1 MFPQLF
7 AAEAAVWKRR
17 NARFSVQFG
26 IAHPSG
32 PKARATRVGRR
43 IGLAAAALL
52 LLGSVSLQPADAV
65 GETRSLTLY
74 NIHTKDQ
81 ITVAFKKNGRFD
93 DQALAKLN
101 SFLRDWRAEQET
113 RMDPQLFDMLWEV
126 YREVKATGPIHV
138 VSGYRSPN
146 TNSMLRGRSRSSGV
160 AKTSLHMQGKAV
172 DFSIPTA
179 EVAAVRA
186 AALRVQGGGVGY
198 YPTSGVPFV
207 HMDVGNVRH
216 WPRMTRDQL
225 IRVFPNGR
233 TLHVPSDGEPL
244 PGYELAMADRE
255 RGARPGTQPQSR
267 NLIASLFGSGQTAQP
282 DPEAVA
288 DAPAA
293 APART
298 AATRRPAPAAQPPQT
313 QPPVAVAMTDVP
325 LPHSRPA
332 RPAAP
337 SFQLASAASVPVPA
351 PLSAPLPMQRPAA
364 TPQPAAAPTA
374 LSPMQIIA
382 ERGYWQGPPDA
393 VSAQTRVAAAP
404 RHTDGARRGNRQRV
418 TVDPETT
425 AGLGPFARNDRVTG
439 DIAMGYAAEGGA
451 RPALAQPMGLA
462 SARSTPATV
471 TTAGAA
477 SVATKPAMP
486 DASRPRT
493 PGLLTAD
500 LDRLNDPWLR
510 GVVMATS
517 ISRAMTMT
525 TMGARDFRS
534 LETFMRKPGSAVM
547 MTFSDEAVPAPAS
560 DAFTGSAVVFQST
573 VSFGTR
579 TAGLR

>member
-1 MFPQLF
+1 M
-7 AAEAAVWKRR
+7 
-17 NARFSVQFG
+17 
-26 IAHPSG
+26 
-32 PKARATRVGRR
+32 
-43 IGLAAAALL
+43 

-160 AKTSLHMQGKAV
+160 AKTSLHMQGKAI
-172 DFSIPTA
+172 DFSIPTV
-179 EVAAVRA
+179 EVATVRA

-225 IRVFPNGR
+225 VKVFPNGR

-255 RGARPGTQPQSR
+255 RGTRPGAQPQSR

-282 DPEAVA
+282 EPEAVA
-288 DAPAA
+288 DAPVA

-298 AATRRPAPAAQPPQT
+298 AAARRPTPVAQPPQ
-313 QPPVAVAMTDVP
+313 PPVTVAMTDVP
-325 LPHSRPA
+325 LPHSRPS
-332 RPAAP
+332 AP
-337 SFQLASAASVPVPA
+337 SFQIASAASIPLPA
-351 PLSAPLPMQRPAA
+351 PLPTQRPAA
-364 TPQPAAAPTA
+364 TPQPSATPAP
-374 LSPMQIIA
+374 LSPMQVIA

-425 AGLGPFARNDRVTG
+425 AGLGPFARNDRVSG
-439 DIAMGYAAEGGA
+439 DIAMGYAAEGDA
-451 RPALAQPMGLA
+451 RPTLAQPMGLA
-462 SARSTPATV
+462 AARSTPATV

-486 DASRPRT
+486 DASRPKT
-493 PGLLTAD
+493 QGLLTAD

-525 TMGARDFRS
+525 TMGVRDFRS
-534 LETFMRKPGSAVM
+534 LEPFMRKPGSAVM
-547 MTFSDEAVPAPAS
+547 MTFSDEAQPAPAS
-560 DAFTGSAVVFQST
+560 DAFMGSAVVFQST
-573 VSFGTR
+573 VSFGSR
-579 TAGLR
+579 TAALR